1 MAENFDFRHLDPVA
15 AAEIEEKG
23 ADAANVPLEEREE
36 YKDAQAIKEETKAS
50 QEQQTMMISTTTAQ
64 R

>member
-23 ADAANVPLEEREE
+23 ADAENVVGLN
-36 YKDAQAIKEETKAS
+36 DAPGIKEETKAS
-50 QEQQTMMISTTTAQ
+50 
-64 R
+64 